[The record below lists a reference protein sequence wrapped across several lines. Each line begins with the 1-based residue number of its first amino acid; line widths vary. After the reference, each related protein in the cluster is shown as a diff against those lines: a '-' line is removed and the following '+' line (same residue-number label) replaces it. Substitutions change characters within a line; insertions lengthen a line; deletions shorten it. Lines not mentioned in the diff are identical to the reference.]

1 MARTDFDRDL
11 NTLMD
16 ELLSLGSMV
25 QKAVLLSL
33 DALKTRNLTLSKQ
46 VINEDD
52 EIDNRA
58 IEIEEKCIDLMATQQ
73 PLAGDLRTIITLLL
87 VSSELERMGDYA
99 EGIGKIGLLI
109 GKESLLKPLID
120 IPRIGDLASNMLRL
134 SLETLVSRDVDGA
147 KRVIFMDDEVDEIY
161 NQIYRELVLMMIENP
176 KNIQRATY
184 LLWVAHDLERI
195 ADRATNISERTI
207 FMVTG
212 KKRDFTDV

>member
-33 DALKTRNLTLSKQ
+33 EALKSRNLTLSKQ
-46 VINEDD
+46 VINQDD

-109 GKESLLKPLID
+109 GKEPLLKPLID

-147 KRVIFMDDEVDEIY
+147 KKVIFMDDEVDEIY
-161 NQIYRELVLMMIENP
+161 NQIYRELLLMMIENP

-212 KKRDFTDV
+212 QKRNFTDV

>member
-33 DALKTRNLTLSKQ
+33 EALKSRNLTLSKQ
-46 VINEDD
+46 VINQDD

-87 VSSELERMGDYA
+87 VGRF
-99 EGIGKIGLLI
+99 LI
-109 GKESLLKPLID
+109 CILFI
-120 IPRIGDLASNMLRL
+120 
-134 SLETLVSRDVDGA
+134 
-147 KRVIFMDDEVDEIY
+147 
-161 NQIYRELVLMMIENP
+161 
-176 KNIQRATY
+176 
-184 LLWVAHDLERI
+184 
-195 ADRATNISERTI
+195 
-207 FMVTG
+207 
-212 KKRDFTDV
+212 